1 MTTRYVL
8 YLVFMLL
15 SSLGLFLAFL
25 LLGQNV
31 RKQKGKKFDF
41 MTEFPFEFVGEREQR
56 SALSRNLLLGYAI
69 FDAVAALFMLLTAE
83 THQGLVS
90 LSVVYFLINIFKDAA
105 LVANCLVPAYETK
118 PHLLSFVLFGGLL
131 ALSSI
136 VGTILLFNMSYI
148 NLPLAIVF
156 GVIAGC
162 VSLFT
167 LGAIV
172 NPKLSGWS
180 KMLTTMDEDG
190 NVDTSRPRPFILA
203 FTEWLLLFAN
213 VIATTFSLLGFGIIT
228 LLQIFG

>member
-1 MTTRYVL
+1 M
-8 YLVFMLL
+8 
-15 SSLGLFLAFL
+15 
-25 LLGQNV
+25 
-31 RKQKGKKFDF
+31 
-41 MTEFPFEFVGEREQR
+41 
-56 SALSRNLLLGYAI
+56 
-69 FDAVAALFMLLTAE
+69 
-83 THQGLVS
+83 
-90 LSVVYFLINIFKDAA
+90 
-105 LVANCLVPAYETK
+105 VPAYETK

-162 VSLFT
+162 ASLFT

-190 NVDTSRPRPFILA
+190 NVDASRPRPFILA